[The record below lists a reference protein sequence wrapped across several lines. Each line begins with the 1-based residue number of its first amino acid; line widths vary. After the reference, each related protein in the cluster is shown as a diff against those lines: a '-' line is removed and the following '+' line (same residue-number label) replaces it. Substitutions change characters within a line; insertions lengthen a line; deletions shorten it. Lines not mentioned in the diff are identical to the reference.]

1 MVEQNTKVWIDCDP
15 GIDDS
20 FALLLAMKHLDVL
33 GITTVGGNTGL
44 ENTSRNARYVTE
56 LAGKGAIPVYQGYD
70 LPMFSMPE
78 RAEGVHG
85 STGLGNF
92 RVPDLNSPLSKEHAA
107 DILVDTFRQRMDVT
121 LVTLG
126 PLTNVAQALL
136 KAPDLKSRIPEILC
150 MGGSV
155 TAGNMNACAE
165 FNIGADPE
173 AAQIVFQSGIP
184 IRMVGLNLCRQNA
197 MTLKDVDRLRKISGP
212 VAEFAADLLEYSVN
226 LRRQS
231 QLCDACA
238 IAWLIDP
245 PVVTCALPMHVEVE
259 TKGEFTRGMTVCDYR
274 EYVGTVPQEDIGRII
289 SHELETGRKNILA
302 AMEFDEQRF
311 KELLF
316 QTIKSYEV

>member
-1 MVEQNTKVWIDCDP
+1 MEQYRKVWIDCDP

-44 ENTSRNARYVTE
+44 KYTSRNARYVTE
-56 LAGKGAIPVYQGYD
+56 LAGKGTIPVYQGYD
-70 LPMFSMPE
+70 LPMFSGLE
-78 RAEGVHG
+78 RAEAVHG
-85 STGLGNF
+85 STGLGNI
-92 RVPDLNSPLSKEHAA
+92 RVPEQNRPMPGEHAA
-107 DILVDTFRQRMDVT
+107 DVLIDTFRHRSDVT
-121 LVTLG
+121 LITLG

-136 KAPDLKSRIPEILC
+136 KAPELKSRIPEILC

-165 FNIGADPE
+165 FNIGVDPE

-197 MTLKDVDRLRKISGP
+197 MTMADVKRLQTMSGA
-212 VAEFAADLLEYSVN
+212 VAEFAAELLAYSVN
-226 LRRQS
+226 LGRQS

-245 PVVTCALPMHVEVE
+245 SVITCALPMHVQVE

-274 EYVGTVPQEDIGRII
+274 EYLGIVPQEDIGRM
-289 SHELETGRKNILA
+289 SGHRAEDGQKNILA
-302 AMEFDEQRF
+302 AMDFDAPRF

>member
-1 MVEQNTKVWIDCDP
+1 VEQYRKVWIDCDP

-44 ENTSRNARYVTE
+44 KYTSRNARYVTE
-56 LAGKGAIPVYQGYD
+56 LAGKGTIPVYQGYD
-70 LPMFSMPE
+70 LPMFSGLE
-78 RAEGVHG
+78 RAEAVHG
-85 STGLGNF
+85 STGLGNI
-92 RVPDLNSPLSKEHAA
+92 RVPEQNRPMPGEHAA
-107 DILVDTFRQRMDVT
+107 DVLIDTFRHRSDVT
-121 LVTLG
+121 LITLG

-136 KAPDLKSRIPEILC
+136 KAPELKSRIPEILC

-165 FNIGADPE
+165 FNIGVDPE

-197 MTLKDVDRLRKISGP
+197 MTMADVKRLQTMSGA
-212 VAEFAADLLEYSVN
+212 VAEFAAELLAYSVN
-226 LRRQS
+226 LGRQS

-245 PVVTCALPMHVEVE
+245 SVITCALPMHVQVE

-274 EYVGTVPQEDIGRII
+274 EYLGIVPQEDIGRM
-289 SHELETGRKNILA
+289 SGHRAEDGQKNILA
-302 AMEFDEQRF
+302 AMDFDAPRF